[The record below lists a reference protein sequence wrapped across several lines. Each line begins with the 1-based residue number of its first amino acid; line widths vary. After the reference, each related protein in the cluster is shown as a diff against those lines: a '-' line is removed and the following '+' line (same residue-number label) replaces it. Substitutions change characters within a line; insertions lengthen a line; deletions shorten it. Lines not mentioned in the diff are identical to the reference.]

1 MLINACF
8 VLETKLVPNTKFGKC
23 GDFLTHVKKCLAYH
37 RHNDCWLSM
46 NVMDPEPANIR
57 ERKEGRE
64 GSRERGRG
72 LQARH
77 TAISGSS
84 GPHLFAPSR
93 SREEMF
99 TWEPP
104 TVAGVP
110 YFRRKPCA
118 APSVRGPPPPSTHP
132 KGMCAKC
139 PGSSTA
145 QRTEMGPVV
154 TCGWTS

>member
-23 GDFLTHVKKCLAYH
+23 GDFLTHAKKCLAYH
-37 RHNDCWLSM
+37 RHDCWLSV

-72 LQARH
+72 LQGRR

-84 GPHLFAPSR
+84 GPHFFAPSR
-93 SREEMF
+93 SREETF

-110 YFRRKPCA
+110 YFCRKPCA
-118 APSVRGPPPPSTHP
+118 APRVCGISLATHP
-132 KGMCAKC
+132 KGMRAKC
-139 PGSSTA
+139 SGSSTA
-145 QRTEMGPVV
+145 RKTELGPVV